1 MLMIGVN
8 STPLTAGNA
17 EKYVITW
24 LKSGKH
30 GALHWLDKAT
40 GLPKKVETAS
50 HSSKLFA

>member
-8 STPLTAGNA
+8 SPPLTAGNA

-30 GALHWLDKAT
+30 GALDKAT
-40 GLPKKVETAS
+40 GFPKKVETAS
-50 HSSKLFA
+50 QSSKLFAY

>member
-1 MLMIGVN
+1 MLRIGVN
-8 STPLTAGNA
+8 SPPLTTGNA

-30 GALHWLDKAT
+30 GALEGLDKAA